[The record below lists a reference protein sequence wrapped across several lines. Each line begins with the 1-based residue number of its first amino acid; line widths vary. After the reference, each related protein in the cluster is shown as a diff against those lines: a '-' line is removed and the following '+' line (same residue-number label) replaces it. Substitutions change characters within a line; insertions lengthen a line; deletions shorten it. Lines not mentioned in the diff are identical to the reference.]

1 MKAFF
6 QAVNNLYL
14 QRPELWEVD
23 FSWEGFQWLEADDAN
38 ANTVAFLRKDKK
50 GDFLVIVCNFS
61 PVHREGYRVGVPVAG
76 KYAVVLN
83 SDDKAFGG
91 TGTGDKAQISTENV
105 PCHGQEQSMVIDLPP
120 MSGVIYRCARR
131 AAAKKTPAKKT
142 AAKKTGV
149 KKPKAKS

>member
-1 MKAFF
+1 M
-6 QAVNNLYL
+6 
-14 QRPELWEVD
+14 
-23 FSWEGFQWLEADDAN
+23 FQWLEADDAN

-61 PVHREGYRVGVPVAG
+61 PVHREGYRVGVPAAG

-91 TGTGDKAQISTENV
+91 TGAGDKTQISTENL

-120 MSGVIYRCARR
+120 MSGVIYRCAKRSPAPR
-131 AAAKKTPAKKT
+131 KKAPTGTAAKKPGGKSGRKAAKKTAK
-142 AAKKTGV
+142 
-149 KKPKAKS
+149 